1 MKALL
6 MKLSAMDSD
15 AEAALRVIAYFDALT
30 LRSATPEMIVRGTAA
45 LAETAAG
52 LRTEDGVEHR
62 FAPDGRRLSSSSD
75 GRRRREQRAGSTTV
89 WLEREDAPAAMDDLI
104 LERFALAVR
113 AVGSDRRERTDTV
126 DTALVETA
134 LSHREPLEE
143 RSLALRRLGLSASAQ
158 ACVVAIAP
166 AGSVES
172 AGEVGSGIL
181 GMLRRSHSARG
192 AMLGGMS
199 AAIVP
204 LAATDPGAAR
214 EDFLTSLR
222 SSLAAAPAP
231 VRVGVGGAI
240 GAFDAHR
247 SWAQA
252 RLALRFSSPNR
263 LDAAVID
270 AEQLGALSALSTVD
284 AAVWQRDP
292 RVCALRDFSTT
303 ENGRIDLAVLEMYLA
318 HGSLRLAGSALHMHH
333 SSVASRLARVEE
345 RLGLDLTNPQ
355 DVFDARLG
363 LIALTLLETAGDQA
377 EAPAAAAGDPV

>member
-6 MKLSAMDSD
+6 MKLSAMDSE

-45 LAETAAG
+45 LAETTAG
-52 LRTEDGVEHR
+52 LRTEDGIEHR
-62 FAPDGRRLSSSSD
+62 FAPDGRRLTTASD
-75 GRRRREQRAGSTTV
+75 ARGHSQRAGSTTV
-89 WLEREDAPAAMDDLI
+89 WLEREGAAAAMDDLI

-113 AVGSDRRERTDTV
+113 AVGTDGGENVDTV

-143 RSLALRRLGLSASAQ
+143 RSIALRRLGMSSSAHV
-158 ACVVAIAP
+158 CVVAIAP
-166 AGSVES
+166 
-172 AGEVGSGIL
+172 VGSPENAGDVGAGML
-181 GMLRRSHSARG
+181 AMLRRSHNARG
-192 AMLGGMS
+192 AMLGGTS

-204 LAATDPGAAR
+204 LAVSESSAVRDEVIGA
-214 EDFLTSLR
+214 LR
-222 SSLAAAPAP
+222 SALTAAPAP
-231 VRVGVGGAI
+231 VRVGVGGAS
-240 GAFDAHR
+240 GAFEAHR

-252 RLALRFSSPNR
+252 RLGLRFSSPNR

-270 AEQLGALSALSTVD
+270 AERLGALSALSTVD
-284 AAVWQRDP
+284 AAVWERDP
-292 RVCALRDFSTT
+292 RVSTLRELSAT

-345 RLGLDLTNPQ
+345 RLGLDLTNPH

-363 LIALTLLETAGDQA
+363 LTALTLLESASDQEGTHA
-377 EAPAAAAGDPV
+377 TIAADSL